1 VRIPAA
7 NQGVYGLRPSVRIG
21 YARVLIFRADWNYKS
36 GRLPYLG
43 VPVST
48 EGQEHVH
55 SVIGPMART
64 LSTLTFVMKMVV
76 DAQPWR
82 LDPRCLPIP
91 WREYQYQE
99 VQSRPLVV
107 GLLLDDGVVKVHPPI
122 ERALK
127 EMEAKIT
134 AAGHEVVYWDPS
146 GHQNLIDIMVS
157 RPTYKRDI
165 C

>member
-1 VRIPAA
+1 
-7 NQGVYGLRPSVRIG
+7 
-21 YARVLIFRADWNYKS
+21 
-36 GRLPYLG
+36 
-43 VPVST
+43 
-48 EGQEHVH
+48 
-55 SVIGPMART
+55 
-64 LSTLTFVMKMVV
+64 MVV

-91 WREYQYQE
+91 WREEQCRE

-127 EMEAKIT
+127 EMEAKLI

-146 GHQNLIDIMVS
+146 GHKTLIEIMVRS
-157 RPTYKRDI
+157 PLSSLNPVENML
-165 C
+165 

>member
-1 VRIPAA
+1 
-7 NQGVYGLRPSVRIG
+7 
-21 YARVLIFRADWNYKS
+21 
-36 GRLPYLG
+36 

-64 LSTLTFVMKMVV
+64 LGTLAAVTKMVV
-76 DAQPWR
+76 EAQPWR

-91 WREYQYQE
+91 WRDEHYQE
-99 VQSRPLVV
+99 VQLRPLVV

-127 EMEAKIT
+127 EMEAKLIG
-134 AAGHEVVYWDPS
+134 AGHEVVHWDPS
-146 GHQNLIDIMVS
+146 GHQALIEIMVRS
-157 RPTYKRDI
+157 LLSSLNSDDHML
-165 C
+165 

>member
-1 VRIPAA
+1 
-7 NQGVYGLRPSVRIG
+7 
-21 YARVLIFRADWNYKS
+21 
-36 GRLPYLG
+36 

-64 LSTLTFVMKMVV
+64 LGSLTTITKLVV
-76 DAQPWR
+76 EAQPWR

-91 WREYQYQE
+91 WREEQYQD

-107 GLLLDDGVVKVHPPI
+107 GLLIDDGVVKVHPPI
-122 ERALK
+122 ERALR
-127 EMEAKIT
+127 EMEAKLI

-146 GHQNLIDIMVS
+146 GHQKLIEIMVS
-157 RPTYKRDI
+157 SHTKSRESI
-165 C
+165 

>member
-1 VRIPAA
+1 M
-7 NQGVYGLRPSVRIG
+7 
-21 YARVLIFRADWNYKS
+21 
-36 GRLPYLG
+36 PYLG

-55 SVIGPMART
+55 SVVGPMART
-64 LSTLTFVMKMVV
+64 LGTMIAVTKMVV

-91 WREYQYQE
+91 WREEHYRE
-99 VQSRPLVV
+99 VQARPLVV

-127 EMEAKIT
+127 EMEAKLI
-134 AAGHEVVYWDPS
+134 AAGHEVVHWDPS
-146 GHQNLIDIMVS
+146 GHQTLIEIMVRS
-157 RPTYKRDI
+157 PLSPLNPAEIFYDRIYTTPQMVAKTFEER
-165 C
+165 

>member
-1 VRIPAA
+1 MP
-7 NQGVYGLRPSVRIG
+7 
-21 YARVLIFRADWNYKS
+21 
-36 GRLPYLG
+36 
-43 VPVST
+43 VPT

-55 SVIGPMART
+55 SVVGPMART
-64 LSTLTFVMKMVV
+64 LGALTAVTKMVV

-91 WREYQYQE
+91 WTEEQCRE

-127 EMEAKIT
+127 EMEAKLI

-146 GHQNLIDIMVS
+146 GHKTLIEIMVRS
-157 RPTYKRDI
+157 SLSSLNPVGNML
-165 C
+165 

>member
-1 VRIPAA
+1 
-7 NQGVYGLRPSVRIG
+7 
-21 YARVLIFRADWNYKS
+21 VLLTDWVYKS
-36 GRLPYLG
+36 GRLPYSG

-55 SVIGPMART
+55 SVIGPMARRLDT
-64 LSTLTFVMKMVV
+64 LAAVTKMVV

-91 WREYQYQE
+91 WREYHFRE
-99 VQSRPLVV
+99 VQSRHLVV

-127 EMEAKIT
+127 EIEAKLI

-146 GHQNLIDIMVS
+146 GHQNLIEIMVCN
-157 RPTYKRDI
+157 PY
-165 C
+165 